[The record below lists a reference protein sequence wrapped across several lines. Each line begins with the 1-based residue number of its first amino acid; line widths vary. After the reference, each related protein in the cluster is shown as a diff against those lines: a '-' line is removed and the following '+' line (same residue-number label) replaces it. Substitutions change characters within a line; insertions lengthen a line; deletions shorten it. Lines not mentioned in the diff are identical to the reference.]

1 MKPTSHGRWILL
13 AALAVICAIG
23 YHFTGKPPSDQS
35 AGQRQG
41 IDPAIFA
48 PLRQNQRIYRT
59 AATLA
64 AVADSSEERG
74 LSLQT
79 QHVADELLD
88 VSFAIALVESA
99 QKAAASG
106 AANTPE
112 AKADHARVA
121 AIKQALASDNALIA
135 ALKRAPPTATG
146 TQSQLEIAE
155 AQLALDQD
163 RFTDASS
170 DAARDDSG
178 GQGRLEQ
185 LQQEHEAQHGGA
197 ATGAVGGS
205 DQSQLAASAEAR
217 KPTTA
222 RGLVGDLHA
231 AWLLTDK
238 LHRLE
243 AAEAAVRATIP
254 GIIAEHDRLHA
265 QFVAAE
271 HQAAAPG
278 ADRLRALAQ
287 QQEQVSRF
295 DQESEAAGELA
306 DVYASWEPI
315 ARDQRTLVL
324 HRALL
329 SLLII
334 LCLLAALA
342 IFIATLEHA
351 LSRSRWEHKR
361 VKTMRHV
368 VGLAVEALVAL
379 CVLMICFGEP
389 TQLLTII
396 GLAGA
401 ALTVTFQDAILSIA
415 GWFVL
420 MGRAG
425 VHLGDWVE
433 INGVVGEVIEIRLL
447 RTVVLETG
455 NWITAGHPTGRRV
468 FFPNSFALKGSYFNY
483 STVGQWLW
491 DELQVQLP
499 PGIDAHEAMKKTEA
513 AIAQELGPQSERAQN
528 EWQQLRAQAP
538 FSTAPTVQLRPTG
551 GQFNLVVR
559 YTTPAHQR
567 TEMRERLWGVIAATL
582 ESMNATVTKASGAKA
597 TPA

>member
-1 MKPTSHGRWILL
+1 MVL
-13 AALAVICAIG
+13 AALAVICAVG
-23 YHFTGKPPSDQS
+23 YHYTGKTTSS
-35 AGQRQG
+35 AVIDQRQG
-41 IDPAIFA
+41 IQPAIFE
-48 PLRQNQRIYRT
+48 PLREDQRIFRT
-59 AATLA
+59 SGTVSAL
-64 AVADSSEERG
+64 ADSSEERG
-74 LSLQT
+74 LSAQT
-79 QHVADELLD
+79 QHLADELLD
-88 VSFAIALVESA
+88 VAFSIALTESA
-99 QKAAASG
+99 SQAAASG
-106 AANTPE
+106 AAKTPE

-121 AIKQALASDNALIA
+121 EVKKALADDNALIA
-135 ALKRAPPTATG
+135 TLKRAPQDAAVSASG
-146 TQSQLEIAE
+146 QGQLAIAE

-163 RFTDASS
+163 RLTDALS
-170 DAARDDSG
+170 DAAHDDNS

-185 LQQEHEAQHGGA
+185 LRQEHEALHSGSNTTATPGG
-197 ATGAVGGS
+197 GG
-205 DQSQLAASAEAR
+205 DQSQLAAASDAR
-217 KPTTA
+217 KPSAA
-222 RGLVGDLHA
+222 RGLIGDLHA

-238 LHRLE
+238 LHRLQ
-243 AAEAAVRATIP
+243 AAEAAVRATLP
-254 GIIAEHDRLHA
+254 GIVAEHDRLQA
-265 QFVAAE
+265 LFVAAE
-271 HQAAAPG
+271 HQPAPPG
-278 ADRLRALAQ
+278 VDRLRALAQ

-295 DQESEAAGELA
+295 DQESETAGELA
-306 DVYASWEPI
+306 DTYATWEPI
-315 ARDQRTLVL
+315 ARDQRMLAL

-329 SLLII
+329 SLLVI

-342 IFIATLEHA
+342 IFIATFEGL
-351 LSRSRWEHKR
+351 LSRSHWEHKR

-401 ALTVTFQDAILSIA
+401 ALTVAFQDAILSVA

-447 RTVVLETG
+447 KTVVLETG

-513 AIAQELGPQSERAQN
+513 AIAKELGPQSERAQN
-528 EWQQLRAQAP
+528 EWQHLRAQAP
-538 FSTAPTVQLRPTG
+538 FSTAPSVQLRPTG

-567 TEMRERLWGVIAATL
+567 TEMRERLWGVIVATI
-582 ESMNATVTKASGAKA
+582 ESMNAAAAK
-597 TPA
+597 PAQV